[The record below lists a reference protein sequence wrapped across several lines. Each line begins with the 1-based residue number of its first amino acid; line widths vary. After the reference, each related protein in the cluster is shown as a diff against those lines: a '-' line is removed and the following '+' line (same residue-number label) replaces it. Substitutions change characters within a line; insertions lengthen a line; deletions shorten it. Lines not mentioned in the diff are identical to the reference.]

1 MWSTFVSAL
10 TADRIEDAHVTL
22 ENCFPAGDV
31 SSYKTIFDEYRITEF
46 SIRYEPSILTPVSV
60 GSAVVIPPNI
70 LSFVDFD
77 GFDAGTITRQ
87 QIEEYACVKSH
98 KPGTVVSRKI
108 VPMFLVLGQTE
119 SGSSPNKL
127 STGWL
132 DIGSSAIV
140 HRGIG
145 LYVPAAANATL
156 AQPVSLGRFVFNAIV
171 HFRGG
176 R

>member
-1 MWSTFVSAL
+1 MWSTFVSAI
-10 TADRIEDAHVTL
+10 TTDRIEDGRVTL

-31 SSYKTIFDEYRITEF
+31 LSYKTIFDEYRITEF

-60 GSAVVIPPNI
+60 GTIVVSPPNI

-77 GFDAGTITRQ
+77 GFDVSTITRQ
-87 QIEEYACVKSH
+87 QIEEYACVKAH
-98 KPGTVVSRKI
+98 KPGIVATRKI
-108 VPMFLVLGQTE
+108 VPMFLLNQGTPSVP
-119 SGSSPNKL
+119 SAL

-132 DIGSSAIV
+132 DIGSSAIA

-145 LYVPAAANATL
+145 FYVPAAANASL
-156 AQPVSLGRFVFNAIV
+156 EQPVSIGRFVFNATV